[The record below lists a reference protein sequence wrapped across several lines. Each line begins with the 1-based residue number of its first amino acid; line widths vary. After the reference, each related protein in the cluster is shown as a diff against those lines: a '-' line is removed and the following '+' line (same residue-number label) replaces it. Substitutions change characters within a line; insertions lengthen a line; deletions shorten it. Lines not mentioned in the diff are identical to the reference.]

1 MSSWLEVWAAGAE
14 INLTAS
20 RMQSKLRLKF
30 RDSFA
35 ATFPPDQTPAKV
47 PRVFVYNPPD
57 MRKFIFILV
66 LFLGAAFVYLS
77 FGELESILKT
87 LQHGNI
93 WFILLG
99 VLIEF
104 SWFLM
109 MGLIYRSLY
118 QVLDMDESLTRLSLL
133 SAAATFVNIVA
144 PTIGMSG
151 MAYFISHA
159 ARNGKSVGKLTIINM
174 LGLFLD
180 YAAFLVVLT
189 LGLIVLFRRNDLD
202 PTEIIASAVMFA
214 VAAGFGFLLYLGS
227 RSANSLGNALAWMA
241 RLVNRVVNPF
251 IHRTYLS
258 EARAHEFA
266 HEMAE
271 DLKSLP
277 EKYHSLFIP
286 LLYSLAGK
294 ALLMCVLVSVFMAF
308 QVPFTAGT
316 IIGGFAIAYL
326 FLIITPTP
334 AGVGI
339 IEGVM
344 PLALSSLRVPWSEA
358 VVITLAYR
366 GITFWLPLAVG
377 ALAFRLLQRE
387 T

>member
-1 MSSWLEVWAAGAE
+1 
-14 INLTAS
+14 
-20 RMQSKLRLKF
+20 
-30 RDSFA
+30 
-35 ATFPPDQTPAKV
+35 
-47 PRVFVYNPPD
+47 
-57 MRKFIFILV
+57 MRKFIFILL

-77 FGELESILKT
+77 FGELESILET
-87 LQHGNI
+87 FQQGNI
-93 WFILLG
+93 WFILLAI
-99 VLIEF
+99 LIQF
-104 SWFLM
+104 GWFLM

-118 QVLDMDESLTRLSLL
+118 NVLNMDESFTRLSLL
-133 SAAATFVNIVA
+133 SASATFVNIVA

-151 MAYFISHA
+151 MAFFISHA
-159 ARNGKSVGKLTIINM
+159 ARNGRSVGKVTIVTM

-180 YAAFLVVLT
+180 YAAFLIVLA
-189 LGLIVLFRRNDLD
+189 LGLIVLFRRNNLN
-202 PTEIIASAVMFA
+202 PTEIIASGVMFA

-227 RSANSLGNALAWMA
+227 RSADALGNTLAWMA
-241 RLVNRVVNPF
+241 RLVNRVMNPF
-251 IHRTYLS
+251 LHRAYLS

-266 HEMAE
+266 HEMAD

-277 EKYHSLFIP
+277 ERYHSLFIP

-294 ALLMCVLVSVFMAF
+294 ALLMGVLVSVFMAF

-326 FLIITPTP
+326 FLIVTPTP

-366 GITFWLPLAVG
+366 GITFWIPLAFG
-377 ALAFRLLQRE
+377 AIAFRMLQRE

>member
-1 MSSWLEVWAAGAE
+1 
-14 INLTAS
+14 
-20 RMQSKLRLKF
+20 
-30 RDSFA
+30 
-35 ATFPPDQTPAKV
+35 
-47 PRVFVYNPPD
+47 
-57 MRKFIFILV
+57 MRKFIFILI
-66 LFLGAAFVYLS
+66 LFLGAAFLYLS
-77 FGELESILKT
+77 FGELESILET

-93 WFILLG
+93 WFILLAIL
-99 VLIEF
+99 VQLA
-104 SWFLM
+104 WFLM

-118 QVLDMDESLTRLSLL
+118 HVLGMNESVSRLSLL
-133 SAAATFVNIVA
+133 SASATFINIIA
-144 PTIGMSG
+144 PSIGMSG
-151 MAYFISHA
+151 MAFFIAHA
-159 ARNGKSVGKLTIINM
+159 ARNGRSVGKVTVVTV

-189 LGLIVLFRRNDLD
+189 LGLIILFRRNDLD
-202 PTEIIASAVMFA
+202 PTEIAASGVMFA

-227 RSANSLGNALAWMA
+227 RSPDALGNALAWMA
-241 RLVNRVVNPF
+241 RLVNRIMNPF
-251 IHRTYLS
+251 IHRAYLN

-277 EKYHSLFIP
+277 EKYQSLLIP

-294 ALLMCVLVSVFMAF
+294 TLLMFVLVFVFMAF

-366 GITFWLPLAVG
+366 GITFWIPVAVG
-377 ALAFRLLQRE
+377 AIAFRMVQRE
-387 T
+387 ED